1 MTKQEF
7 ILFIEILGFT
17 ETSGSFSMSTDV
29 VGPPNQNLM
38 AFADQLKI
46 SIDDK
51 LELAQLSLSQMSSH
65 TMSGKSFGNFSLKTF
80 GNDGDFQLE
89 IFLSFILG
97 SFKKPPHYI
106 VEYMRD
112 RKIENILN

>member
-7 ILFIEILGFT
+7 ILFINILGFQQT
-17 ETSGSFSMSTDV
+17 WLEKPNLFSFKTDV
-29 VGPPNQNLM
+29 ENNYLNIDIDDNSEL
-38 AFADQLKI
+38 FQLKKTKMW
-46 SIDDK
+46 SNM
-51 LELAQLSLSQMSSH
+51 Q
-65 TMSGKSFGNFSLKTF
+65 SGKNFGNFSLKTF
-80 GNDGDFQLE
+80 GNSGDFQLE

-97 SFKKPPHYI
+97 SFKKPPHSI